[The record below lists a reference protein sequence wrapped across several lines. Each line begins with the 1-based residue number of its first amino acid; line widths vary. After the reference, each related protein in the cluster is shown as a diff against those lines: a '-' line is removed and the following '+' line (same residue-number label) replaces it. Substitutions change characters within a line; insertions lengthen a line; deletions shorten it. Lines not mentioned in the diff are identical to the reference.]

1 MTFRTMLAAALVA
14 AALGAAAPVHAAA
27 IDPYETQMKF
37 CGFPF
42 ARIVALDTAGAWGV
56 MYADTYGRLHL
67 LRATDRG
74 WKLEWEIT
82 NLGAKVRKFFFCDL
96 DANGVMD
103 FVVATVSGRIVSYDM
118 ETYQATWE
126 NLEDRFPSIEAIDI
140 ANVDTDPQLEIV
152 ILAGGRIL
160 IVDGLNK
167 SKQWVSPQTFEATE
181 MLVTNVDKDPQPE
194 IVLNSGVI
202 VDSRFLNIEI
212 EWDKPFGDRIVTAD
226 MNNDGYPEIVGEFSD
241 YSLRIFDVYARRE
254 VW

>member
-1 MTFRTMLAAALVA
+1 MSFRTLLALFVVAIPCFAATPSDA
-14 AALGAAAPVHAAA
+14 AR
-27 IDPYETQMKF
+27 IDPYETQMTF

-42 ARIVALDTAGAWGV
+42 ARTVALDTAGAWGV
-56 MYADTYGRLHL
+56 MYADTYGKLHL
-67 LRATDRG
+67 LRATERG

-103 FVVATVSGRIVSYDM
+103 FVVATVSGRIVAYDM
-118 ETYQATWE
+118 DTYQSLWE
-126 NLEDRFPSIEAIDI
+126 NLEDRFQSIEAIDI
-140 ANVDTDPQLEIV
+140 GDVDTDPQLEIV
-152 ILAGGRIL
+152 VLADKRIR
-160 IVDGLNK
+160 IIDGLNK
-167 SKQWVSPQTFEATE
+167 SKQWVSPETFEASE

-194 IVLNSGVI
+194 IVLNSGII

-212 EWDKPFGDRIVTAD
+212 EWDRPFGDRMVTAD
-226 MNNDGYPEIVGEFSD
+226 MNNDGYPEIIGEFSD